1 MSFAKIKITVGSV
14 DPLTHTGVTI
24 TLNLPDATIVLT
36 GYPSFD
42 AEALSQPNTFP
53 LYSNSTITAQALKSS
68 LGQALTYAGYGADK
82 VLVTYDTNN
91 DAVALFKVY
100 LGASISG
107 STSTP
112 FSLQLTQ
119 EVIENL
125 TVTNIQVSEADSDKC
140 QMAKFTL
147 SVAQGTPPYTI
158 RRSGVE
164 VANDLTFDFSRSDT
178 ARSFTITDST
188 DLSATFTLPFVRSRV
203 GEVVFEQIAKPG
215 GSDVKAIIQDDGK
228 GAPLVWEYAVDNPE
242 DRQSSNFFELLA
254 PGYHLFYFWDNFGC
268 AFSVGMEVDGF
279 QHIDVRAVH
288 NPINFL
294 FERGTGNPYLLVRL
308 IINNEDKGIFRANPY
323 QTKNGNIQ
331 YLFAADEII
340 RQYMPS
346 FDDYFSNLESPG
358 VVQNMFVTVELQ
370 LLSEVDEWETQA
382 IFVAVNAARQIGL
395 EGEKLNDLLNNRE
408 PSYIFVHGQPGYIY
422 WFEEGSF
429 YREKLFLTADTVI
442 ERGGRE
448 KKIKV
453 LPYCEGDII
462 LKYLD
467 RNGMYRF
474 YRFTKNYERTVDTD
488 EIGSIEHTFTS
499 LSTGQGYQK
508 SIGNKS
514 VDKIKARA
522 ENVPV
527 EDLNIL
533 KDLYTSPRVYF
544 HLGEA
549 GTDNLS
555 NWVLVKVKGDG
566 IAKLPKRNFV
576 NVEIEIELPANNEI
590 TML

>member
-14 DPLTHTGVTI
+14 NPLTHTGVTI

-42 AEALSQPNTFP
+42 AVALSQPNTFP
-53 LYSNSTITAQALKSS
+53 LYTSSTLTAQALISS
-68 LGQALTYAGYGADK
+68 LGKAFMHAGYGADK
-82 VLVTYDTNN
+82 VSMTYDTNN
-91 DAVALFKVY
+91 DAVALFNVY

-107 STSTP
+107 WTSTP

-164 VANDLTFDFSRSDT
+164 VANDLAFDFSRSDT

-215 GSDVKAIIQDDGK
+215 GSDVRAIIQDDGK
-228 GAPLVWEYAVDNPE
+228 GAPLVWEYAVDDPE

-323 QTKNGNIQ
+323 QAKNGNIQ

-370 LLSEVDEWETQA
+370 LLSEIDEWETQA

-408 PSYIFVHGQPGYIY
+408 PPYIFVHGQPGYIY

-488 EIGSIEHTFTS
+488 EIGSVEHTFTS

-522 ENVPV
+522 EEVPV

-549 GTDNLS
+549 GPDSLS

-566 IAKLPKRNFV
+566 ITKLPKRNFV

>member
-68 LGQALTYAGYGADK
+68 LGQALIHAGYGADK
-82 VLVTYDTNN
+82 VLITYDTNN

-107 STSTP
+107 STSIP

-164 VANDLTFDFSRSDT
+164 VANDLTFDFSRSGT

-188 DLSATFTLPFVRSRV
+188 DLSTAFTLPFVRSRV
-203 GEVVFEQIAKPG
+203 GEVIFEQVAKPG

-228 GAPLVWEYAVDNPE
+228 GAPLVWEYAVDDPE

-408 PSYIFVHGQPGYIY
+408 PPYIFVHGQPGYIY

-442 ERGGRE
+442 ERGGKE

-488 EIGSIEHTFTS
+488 EIGSVEHTFTS

>member
-107 STSTP
+107 STSMP

-215 GSDVKAIIQDDGK
+215 GSDVKAIIKDDGK
-228 GAPLVWEYAVDNPE
+228 GAPLIWEYAVDNPE

-294 FERGTGNPYLLVRL
+294 FERDTGNPYLLVRL

-323 QTKNGNIQ
+323 QMKNGNIQ

-408 PSYIFVHGQPGYIY
+408 PPYIFVHGQPGYIY
-422 WFEEGSF
+422 WFDEGSF

-474 YRFTKNYERTVDTD
+474 YRFTKNYERTVDAD
-488 EIGSIEHTFTS
+488 EIGSVEHTFTS

-522 ENVPV
+522 EKVPV

-576 NVEIEIELPANNEI
+576 NVEIEIELPANNEV

>member
-1 MSFAKIKITVGSV
+1 MSYAKIKITVGSV
-14 DPLTHTGVTI
+14 NPLTHTGVTI

-42 AEALSQPNTFP
+42 TEALSQPNTFP
-53 LYSNSTITAQALKSS
+53 LYSNSTTTAQALRPT
-68 LGQALTYAGYGADK
+68 LMGALFYAGYGADK
-82 VLVTYDTNN
+82 VSMTYDTNS
-91 DAVALFKVY
+91 DVVVLFNVY

-164 VANDLTFDFSRSDT
+164 VANDLAFDFSRSDT

-215 GSDVKAIIQDDGK
+215 GSDVKAIIHDDGK

-522 ENVPV
+522 EKVPV

>member
-68 LGQALTYAGYGADK
+68 LGQALIHAGYGADK
-82 VLVTYDTNN
+82 VLITYDTNN

-112 FSLQLTQ
+112 FSLQITQ

-164 VANDLTFDFSRSDT
+164 VANDLAFDFSRSDT
-178 ARSFTITDST
+178 ARLFTITDST

-408 PSYIFVHGQPGYIY
+408 PPYIFVHGQPGYIY
-422 WFEEGSF
+422 WFEDGSF

-488 EIGSIEHTFTS
+488 EIGSVEHTFTS

-522 ENVPV
+522 EKVPV

>member
-14 DPLTHTGVTI
+14 DPYTHTGVTI

-42 AEALSQPNTFP
+42 TEALSQPNTFP
-53 LYSNSTITAQALKSS
+53 LYSNSTTTAQALRPTLMGAIS
-68 LGQALTYAGYGADK
+68 YAGYADK
-82 VLVTYDTNN
+82 ISTTYDTNSDVVVFFN
-91 DAVALFKVY
+91 VY

-164 VANDLTFDFSRSDT
+164 VANDLAFDFSRSDT

-203 GEVVFEQIAKPG
+203 GEVVFEQVAKPG
-215 GSDVKAIIQDDGK
+215 GSDVKAIVKDDGK

-242 DRQSSNFFELLA
+242 DRHSSNFFELLA

-474 YRFTKNYERTVDTD
+474 YRFTKNYERTVDAD
-488 EIGSIEHTFTS
+488 EIGSVEHTFTS

>member
-14 DPLTHTGVTI
+14 DPYTHTGVTI

-42 AEALSQPNTFP
+42 TEALSQPNTFP

-82 VLVTYDTNN
+82 VMVTYDTNN

-107 STSTP
+107 STSIP

-164 VANDLTFDFSRSDT
+164 VANDLVFDFSRSDT

-188 DLSATFTLPFVRSRV
+188 NLSATFTLPFVRSRV

-215 GSDVKAIIQDDGK
+215 GSDVRAIIQDDGK

-408 PSYIFVHGQPGYIY
+408 PPYIFVHGQPGYIY
-422 WFEEGSF
+422 WFEDGSF
-429 YREKLFLTADTVI
+429 YREKLFLTADTVS

-522 ENVPV
+522 EKVPV

>member
-68 LGQALTYAGYGADK
+68 LGQALIHAGYGADK

-107 STSTP
+107 STSIP

-125 TVTNIQVSEADSDKC
+125 TVTNIQVSEADSNKC

-164 VANDLTFDFSRSDT
+164 IANDLAFDFSRSDT

-408 PSYIFVHGQPGYIY
+408 PPYIFVHGQPGYIY

-488 EIGSIEHTFTS
+488 EIGSVEHTFTS

-522 ENVPV
+522 EKVPV

-533 KDLYTSPRVYF
+533 KDLYTSPRAYF

>member
-68 LGQALTYAGYGADK
+68 LGQALMHAGYGADK
-82 VLVTYDTNN
+82 VMVTYDTTN

-107 STSTP
+107 STSIP

-228 GAPLVWEYAVDNPE
+228 GAPLVWEYAVDDPE

-254 PGYHLFYFWDNFGC
+254 PGYHLFYFWDNLGC

-474 YRFTKNYERTVDTD
+474 YRFTKNYERTVDAD
-488 EIGSIEHTFTS
+488 EIGSVEHTFTS

-522 ENVPV
+522 EKVPA

-566 IAKLPKRNFV
+566 IAKLPKRNFI

>member
-107 STSTP
+107 STSIP

-164 VANDLTFDFSRSDT
+164 VANDLAFDFSRSDT

-215 GSDVKAIIQDDGK
+215 GSDVRAIIQDDGK
-228 GAPLVWEYAVDNPE
+228 GAPLIWEYAVDNPE

-346 FDDYFSNLESPG
+346 FDDYFSSLESPG

-453 LPYCEGDII
+453 LPYCEGDIV

-474 YRFTKNYERTVDTD
+474 YRFTKNYERTVDAD
-488 EIGSIEHTFTS
+488 EIGSVEHTFTS

-522 ENVPV
+522 EKVPV

>member
-68 LGQALTYAGYGADK
+68 LGQALIHAGYGADK
-82 VLVTYDTNN
+82 VLITYDTNN

-125 TVTNIQVSEADSDKC
+125 TVTNIQVSEADSNKC

-522 ENVPV
+522 EKVPV

>member
-24 TLNLPDATIVLT
+24 TLNFPDATIVLT

-68 LGQALTYAGYGADK
+68 LGQALIHAGYGADK
-82 VLVTYDTNN
+82 VLITYDTNN

-112 FSLQLTQ
+112 FSLQITQ

-474 YRFTKNYERTVDTD
+474 YRFTKNYERTVDAD
-488 EIGSIEHTFTS
+488 EIGSVEHTFTS

-522 ENVPV
+522 EKVPV

-544 HLGEA
+544 HLGAA

-566 IAKLPKRNFV
+566 IVKLPKRNFV